1 MGRYSVYD
9 SSDDGDIVVIDRP
22 RSRSRHGSPIA
33 AYDVP
38 ERYGPPALLEGNN
51 YLAADL
57 LSVHGSSGRGR
68 QRSSSVNINI
78 DPHHHSRG
86 PSRDRR
92 RERSKGR
99 RSSTSSSSSE
109 EDIGYGDHTYHHHH
123 RHSSRPDSKTDPE
136 LAVKLAKLKIL
147 EEEERNRQEQ
157 KRIKEE
163 IERSKFQEAYDLA
176 QKKKREKE
184 LLEEAQREEDAKKAR
199 EARQKKEEDRKFAE
213 KFIAQLLSLGY
224 TEEQAKAMLQKRRD
238 KDQAESMIMDLSKP
252 TWIRVHRKYL
262 AIETLEFYSLPWE
275 WDEVSV
281 LLTLCRST
289 QMLTLTFR
297 AVSTSSSRNGSALN
311 SRMSCLH
318 IRVGSSMSP
327 MSPRSRRRN

>member
-1 MGRYSVYD
+1 MPRYD

-22 RSRSRHGSPIA
+22 RSRVRHGSSIA
-33 AYDVP
+33 AYDIP

-51 YLAADL
+51 YLTTDL

-86 PSRDRR
+86 PSHDRR
-92 RERSKGR
+92 RERSRGR
-99 RSSTSSSSSE
+99 RSSTSSSSEE
-109 EDIGYGDHTYHHHH
+109 EDIGYGDHSYHHHH
-123 RHSSRPDSKTDPE
+123 RHE
-136 LAVKLAKLKIL
+136 LAMKLAKLKIL
-147 EEEERNRQEQ
+147 EEEERKRQEQ
-157 KRIKEE
+157 KRVKEE
-163 IERSKFQEAYDLA
+163 IERAKYQEAYDLA

-199 EARQKKEEDRKFAE
+199 EMRQKMEEDRKFAE
-213 KFIAQLLSLGY
+213 KFIAQLRSLGY
-224 TEEQAKAMLQKRRD
+224 TEEQARAMLQRRMG
-238 KDQAESMIMDLSKP
+238 KDQGESMAMGLSKP

-289 QMLTLTFR
+289 K
-297 AVSTSSSRNGSALN
+297 
-311 SRMSCLH
+311 C
-318 IRVGSSMSP
+318 
-327 MSPRSRRRN
+327 

>member
-1 MGRYSVYD
+1 MPRYSVYD
-9 SSDDGDIVVIDRP
+9 SSDDDDVVVIDRP
-22 RSRSRHGSPIA
+22 RSRARHGSSIA

-51 YLAADL
+51 YLAPDL

-68 QRSSSVNINI
+68 QHSSSVNINI

-92 RERSKGR
+92 RERSRGR
-99 RSSTSSSSSE
+99 RTSSSSSSSS

-123 RHSSRPDSKTDPE
+123 HRSSSRADPKTDPE

-147 EEEERNRQEQ
+147 EEEERKRQEQ
-157 KRIKEE
+157 KRVKEE
-163 IERSKFQEAYDLA
+163 VERAKFQEAYDLA

-199 EARQKKEEDRKFAE
+199 EMKQKMEEERKFAE

-224 TEEQAKAMLQKRRD
+224 TEEQARAMLQRRRD
-238 KDQAESMIMDLSKP
+238 KDQGESMTMDLSKP

-289 QMLTLTFR
+289 FKMLTLTFR
-297 AVSTSSSRNGSALN
+297 TVSTSSSRNGSALN
-311 SRMSCLH
+311 SRMSCSR

-327 MSPRSRRRN
+327 RSRRRN

>member
-1 MGRYSVYD
+1 MPRYSVYD
-9 SSDDGDIVVIDRP
+9 SSDDGDVVIIDRP
-22 RSRSRHGSPIA
+22 RSRVRHGSSIA

-51 YLAADL
+51 YLAPDL
-57 LSVHGSSGRGR
+57 LSVHGSSDRGR

-86 PSRDRR
+86 PSHDRR
-92 RERSKGR
+92 RERSRGR
-99 RSSTSSSSSE
+99 RTSTSSSSSE

-123 RHSSRPDSKTDPE
+123 RYSSRADSKTDPE

-147 EEEERNRQEQ
+147 EEEERKRQEQ
-157 KRIKEE
+157 KRVKEE
-163 IERSKFQEAYDLA
+163 IERAKFQEAYDLA

-184 LLEEAQREEDAKKAR
+184 LLEEAQREEDAKMAQEMK
-199 EARQKKEEDRKFAE
+199 QKKEEDRKFAE

-224 TEEQAKAMLQKRRD
+224 TEEQARAMLQRRRD
-238 KDQAESMIMDLSKP
+238 KDQGESMIMDLSKP

-289 QMLTLTFR
+289 K
-297 AVSTSSSRNGSALN
+297 
-311 SRMSCLH
+311 C
-318 IRVGSSMSP
+318 
-327 MSPRSRRRN
+327 